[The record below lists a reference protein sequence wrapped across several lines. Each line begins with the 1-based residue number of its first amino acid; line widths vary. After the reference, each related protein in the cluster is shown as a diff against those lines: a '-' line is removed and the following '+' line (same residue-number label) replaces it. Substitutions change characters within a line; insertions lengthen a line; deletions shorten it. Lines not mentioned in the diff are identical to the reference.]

1 MISQKIRDWLVA
13 ADCSVTSEELRRE
26 EETGAGNFPADTDA
40 VIVVGGDGTMIRAAG
55 LVAGS
60 IPLVGVNLG
69 TLGFLEEIEPDH
81 LEEMLSRLIAH
92 DYEIEKRM
100 MLEGEAEEK
109 LCALNDIVIAR
120 SGSLRVL
127 HFDIFVNDLLL
138 ATYTADGIVASTPT
152 GSTAYNL
159 SAGGPIVEPD
169 AQAILLTPICPHNLN
184 SRAIVL
190 SPDDTVRIR
199 IADTEADGKILTA
212 ASFDGGR
219 EIMLSPGASITIRRS
234 KTDTKLI
241 RLNRES
247 FLKVLS
253 RKMQAPS

>member
-1 MISQKIRDWLVA
+1 MTDKFDEYLKKVENRLFDIFPP
-13 ADCSVTSEELRRE
+13 EELPQGE
-26 EETGAGNFPADTDA
+26 L
-40 VIVVGGDGTMIRAAG
+40 IRAAKY
-55 LVAGS
+55 S
-60 IPLVGVNLG
+60 
-69 TLGFLEEIEPDH
+69 
-81 LEEMLSRLIAH
+81 
-92 DYEIEKRM
+92 
-100 MLEGEAEEK
+100 
-109 LCALNDIVIAR
+109 
-120 SGSLRVL
+120 
-127 HFDIFVNDLLL
+127 
-138 ATYTADGIVASTPT
+138 
-152 GSTAYNL
+152 L